1 MCFSEGFHIKIPAFT
16 SYGICEMRMQG
27 ILEFMS
33 TSKVP
38 YQTANASWYVHV
50 LGVCYKIL
58 YENFTMVANTTIP
71 AILKIPSV
79 EYLVAFNTKWN
90 KRAY

>member
-50 LGVCYKIL
+50 LDVCYKFYIK
-58 YENFTMVANTTIP
+58 TSQM
-71 AILKIPSV
+71 
-79 EYLVAFNTKWN
+79 
-90 KRAY
+90 